1 VFLENGMQGLQGP
14 ARVCRRRT
22 LARLAAVAMA
32 AGLSVMTASAAVAA
46 DARAQLDAFVKQ
58 VRSATGTF
66 TQSTQSSRGQP
77 APAQSGTFAFERPG
91 KFRWAVEKPYEQL
104 VLSDGRKLYQYDP
117 DLAQVSVRSVGA
129 AIGNAPAQVLFGEG
143 SLEQSFDIKPLA
155 PKENLQW
162 LRATPR
168 TAEAGFAYMDLGFDG
183 NLPVRIDILD
193 AFGQVTRV
201 EFTTIVPNPSVPAS
215 QFTFVAPAG
224 VDVVNME

>member
-1 VFLENGMQGLQGP
+1 MQGFQGL
-14 ARVCRRRT
+14 AHTSRRRT
-22 LARLAAVAMA
+22 LARLVALAMV
-32 AGLSVMTASAAVAA
+32 GGMSLMGASAAVAA
-46 DARAQLDAFVKQ
+46 DAKSQLDAFVKQ

-104 VLSDGRKLYQYDP
+104 VLSDGKKLYQYDP

-143 SLEQSFDIKPLA
+143 SLEQSFDIKPLPA
-155 PKENLQW
+155 KENLQW

-168 TAEAGFAYMDLGFDG
+168 TAEAGFSYMDMGFDG
-183 NLPVRIDILD
+183 NLPTRIDILD

-201 EFTTIVPNPSVPAS
+201 EFTTIVPNPKVPAS

>member
-1 VFLENGMQGLQGP
+1 
-14 ARVCRRRT
+14 
-22 LARLAAVAMA
+22 MA
-32 AGLSVMTASAAVAA
+32 ASAATAA
-46 DARAQLDAFVKQ
+46 DARSQLDNFVKQ

-77 APAQSGTFAFERPG
+77 APAQSGAFAFERPG

-104 VLSDGRKLYQYDP
+104 VLSDGKKLYQYDP

-143 SLEQSFDIKPLA
+143 SLEQSFDIKPLPA
-155 PKENLQW
+155 RENLQW

-168 TAEAGFAYMDLGFDG
+168 TAEAGFSYMDMGFDG

-201 EFTTIVPNPSVPAS
+201 EFTTIVPNPKVPAS

>member
-1 VFLENGMQGLQGP
+1 M
-14 ARVCRRRT
+14 ARRKSMG
-22 LARLAAVAMA
+22 RLAALAMA
-32 AGLSVMTASAAVAA
+32 GSLLGLSSPAALAA
-46 DARAQLDAFVKQ
+46 DAAAQLNAFVKD
-58 VRSATGTF
+58 VRTATGTF

-104 VLSDGRKLYQYDP
+104 VLSDGRRLYQYDP

-129 AIGNAPAQVLFGEG
+129 AIGNAPAQVLFGQG
-143 SLEQSFDIKPLA
+143 SLEQSFEIKPLA
-155 PKENLQW
+155 AKEGLQW

-168 TAEAGFAYMDLGFDG
+168 SAEAGFSYMDMGFDG
-183 NLPVRIDILD
+183 NLPMRIDILD
-193 AFGQVTRV
+193 AFGQITRV
-201 EFTTIVPNPSVPAS
+201 EFTTIVPNPSIPSS

>member
-1 VFLENGMQGLQGP
+1 MQDVRGL
-14 ARVCRRRT
+14 AHLSRRRVMG
-22 LARLAAVAMA
+22 RLAAMAMAGAMSMMGASAAMA
-32 AGLSVMTASAAVAA
+32 A
-46 DARAQLDAFVKQ
+46 DAKSQLDAFVKQ

-77 APAQSGTFAFERPG
+77 TPAQSGTFAFERPG

-143 SLEQSFDIKPLA
+143 SLEQSFDVKPLA
-155 PKENLQW
+155 AKENLQW

-168 TAEAGFAYMDLGFDG
+168 TAEAGFSHMDMGFDG

-193 AFGQVTRV
+193 AFGQTTRV
-201 EFTTIVPNPSVPAS
+201 EFTTIVPNPKVPAS